1 MHITFV
7 KKVLAS
13 GAPCAKCRE
22 VEARLERTG
31 LLSRIDRIVVADERD
46 ESSEGMRIARRHGV
60 DLAPFFVVENAT
72 KTDVYT
78 VYLKFVRE
86 VLGGE
91 NPGSEKAP
99 SERARSDLEEAQELL
114 RANPDLDL
122 I

>member
-13 GAPCAKCRE
+13 GAPCAKCGE
-22 VEARLERTG
+22 VEARLERSG

-46 ESSEGMRIARRHGV
+46 QSSEGMRIARRHGV
-60 DLAPFFVVENAT
+60 DVAPFFVVKNVD
-72 KTDVYT
+72 KTDIYT

-86 VLGGE
+86 IFGSE
-91 NPGSEKAP
+91 NPASEKPPA
-99 SERARSDLEEAQELL
+99 ERARFDLEEAQELL

>member
-13 GAPCAKCRE
+13 GAPCAKCGE
-22 VEARLERTG
+22 VEARLERSG

-46 ESSEGMRIARRHGV
+46 ERSEGMRIAGRHGV
-60 DLAPFFVVENAT
+60 DLAPFFVVKNGPQTE
-72 KTDVYT
+72 VYT

-86 VLGGE
+86 VFGGE
-91 NPGSEKAP
+91 NPGSEQVPA
-99 SERARSDLEEAQELL
+99 ERAHSDLEEARELL

>member
-13 GAPCAKCRE
+13 GAPCAKCGE
-22 VEARLERTG
+22 VEARLERSG
-31 LLSRIDRIVVADERD
+31 LLSRIDRIAVADERD
-46 ESSEGMRIARRHGV
+46 VNSEGMRIARRHGV
-60 DLAPFFVVENAT
+60 DLAPFFVVENGT
-72 KTDVYT
+72 KTEVYT

-86 VLGGE
+86 VFGGE
-91 NPGSEKAP
+91 HPGSERLP
-99 SERARSDLEEAQELL
+99 SARTRAELEEAQDLL